1 MIAENKMAIEFE
13 YTDDADD
20 DDIAEVE
27 ISAGEDEEKIEEIE
41 FSLTDE
47 EIDEWVNDLIMLKEE
62 QGKINLRIDDSLYL
76 KINHQ
81 TEEE

>member
-1 MIAENKMAIEFE
+1 MPPIEFE
-13 YTDDADD
+13 YTNDD
-20 DDIAEVE
+20 DDSEDIAEVE

-47 EIDEWVNDLIMLKEE
+47 EIDEWVNELIMLKEE
-62 QGKINLRIDDSLYL
+62 QGKVNLRIDDSLYL